1 MGNFNFYFIASFTV
15 QALLICF
22 YFYAIH
28 DTGKRIAKYRLRNY
42 TEASNVSQIKR
53 ASIYLEVVAYSIVIF
68 FMAYILFTDINKSMG
83 TALTSL
89 ILFWWGV
96 TDGWTIFFKNKSI
109 S

>member
-1 MGNFNFYFIASFTV
+1 MDNLNLYFVASFTV
-15 QALLICF
+15 QALIVCF

-42 TEASNVSQIKR
+42 TEASAVSQIKR
-53 ASIYLEVVAYSIVIF
+53 ASLYLEVIAYSIVIF
-68 FMAYILFTDINKSMG
+68 FMASLLFSDVNKSMG

-96 TDGWTIFFKNKSI
+96 TDGWAIFVNNKST